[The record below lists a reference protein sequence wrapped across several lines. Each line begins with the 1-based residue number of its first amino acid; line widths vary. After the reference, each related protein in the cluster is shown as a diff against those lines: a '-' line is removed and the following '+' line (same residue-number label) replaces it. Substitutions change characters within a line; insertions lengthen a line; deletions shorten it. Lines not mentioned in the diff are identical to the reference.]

1 MRRFFAI
8 ALSVVLWPSL
18 LCAQTIG
25 DADAIPPAEPST
37 LPYGLFVSPTIS
49 TLGLGIEGG
58 MRVNETFGF
67 RLGGNWLGFEVDDVE
82 NDFDYEADA
91 TVASLG
97 ALVDYF
103 PFRGGFRVSGG
114 LRLNF
119 NGGDLTGTARDDI
132 EVGDVEFAPGE
143 IGTIEGDVSYDLLAP
158 YLGIGYGATL
168 LEGAFSIGFDLGVMY
183 HGQADIELDSE
194 GGSLSGSA
202 VLNEN
207 LAIEEDR
214 AEDDLKNFFLYPVIG
229 LAANYRF

>member
-1 MRRFFAI
+1 MRGFFAT
-8 ALSVVLWPSL
+8 ALIFFFWPHVSG
-18 LCAQTIG
+18 AQTLG
-25 DADAIPPAEPST
+25 DADALSSGEPAT
-37 LPYGLFVSPTIS
+37 LPYGLFVSPAIS

-58 MRVNETFGF
+58 VRVSETFGF

-97 ALVDYF
+97 ALVDYH

-114 LRLNF
+114 LRFNF
-119 NGGDLTGTARDDI
+119 NGGDLTGTAIDDI
-132 EVGDVEFAPGE
+132 EVGDVEFAPAE
-143 IGTIEGDVSYDLLAP
+143 IGTIEGDVSYDVLAP

-207 LAIEEDR
+207 LAIEEDE
-214 AEDDLKNFFLYPVIG
+214 AEDDLENFFLYPVIG
-229 LAANYRF
+229 LAATYRF